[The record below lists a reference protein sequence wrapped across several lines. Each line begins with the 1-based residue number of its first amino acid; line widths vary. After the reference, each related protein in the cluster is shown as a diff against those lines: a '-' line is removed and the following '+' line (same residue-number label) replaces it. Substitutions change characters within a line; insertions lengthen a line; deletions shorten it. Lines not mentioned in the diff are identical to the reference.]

1 MFFEFIFF
9 NFLKL
14 FFFGE
19 GGCMFGKLERINLRN
34 IFEDLLVESLISGEE
49 V

>member
-1 MFFEFIFF
+1 MDDDNYVLSMYFFL
-9 NFLKL
+9 LK
-14 FFFGE
+14 E
-19 GGCMFGKLERINLRN
+19 NSFGKLERINLRN